1 MTSRSVLLPSP
12 GSPGQSGHPAL
23 TSVEEEQH
31 SGRENARR
39 ERSVSEMIAKWRI
52 VTHRN
57 VSGQLGLNG
66 LDVQNTARE
75 GQEVRPE
82 SVLKMT
88 DARETV
94 EQQSPVT
101 YRNVKV
107 QNRLTA
113 NTNQYLQVLFNML
126 LCMTKCCW
134 LTQIWKRSSC

>member
-1 MTSRSVLLPSP
+1 M
-12 GSPGQSGHPAL
+12 
-23 TSVEEEQH
+23 
-31 SGRENARR
+31 
-39 ERSVSEMIAKWRI
+39 SEMLAKWRI

-66 LDVQNTARE
+66 LDVPEDIAGE

-82 SVLKMT
+82 IALKMT

-94 EQQSPVT
+94 ELQSPVT

>member
-1 MTSRSVLLPSP
+1 M
-12 GSPGQSGHPAL
+12 
-23 TSVEEEQH
+23 
-31 SGRENARR
+31 
-39 ERSVSEMIAKWRI
+39 SEIIAKWRI

-66 LDVQNTARE
+66 LNVPEDCVGE

-101 YRNVKV
+101 HRNVAQV

-113 NTNQYLQVLFNML
+113 NINKYLQV
-126 LCMTKCCW
+126 
-134 LTQIWKRSSC
+134 